1 MPDPASGSSRA
12 VGGRPAEA
20 LARNLIATT
29 GAPVS
34 VISRA
39 VNLNPYNTAPEP
51 NFVTLLQQRAVP
63 VGDYTA
69 VHLTRR
75 DGSFSDLILTM
86 TQAHKAWVLI
96 NFPDSAGMVFTLA
109 ECATGTSQDIADALG
124 QPIEFYKTVLE
135 QLQTL
140 VNAAITKA
148 AA

>member
-1 MPDPASGSSRA
+1 M
-12 VGGRPAEA
+12 
-20 LARNLIATT
+20 
-29 GAPVS
+29 
-34 VISRA
+34 ISRA